1 MNKVNPGDTTNR
13 NALLKWCLA
22 EGMSIEDIEK
32 ITRPMHGKS
41 NEEKEQIAEQIISDI
56 ILQELRKID
65 KQLKEM
71 ADDLDKMADDTQDLV
86 DDMHD
91 LIDTLDNLV

>member
-1 MNKVNPGDTTNR
+1 MSKTDPGDTTNR

-22 EGMSIEDIEK
+22 EGMSIEAVEK

-41 NEEKEQIAEQIISDI
+41 NEEKEKIAEQIISDM

-71 ADDLDKMADDTQDLV
+71 ASDLHKLVDDTHDLV
-86 DDMHD
+86 DDIHD
-91 LIDTLDNLV
+91 LIDTLDDLV